1 MRQTRRSV
9 GLLAWVVVG
18 LGVAVLGVPF
28 VAAQNDVLNVV
39 NNNVGIGTATPTYQ
53 LHLQVPT
60 NTYNGIVA
68 TSSDASGTGAGAM
81 FGAIANWG
89 SLGFQVHGSGRTIS
103 RYGITLGG
111 WAEINQ
117 ASGGNGLILATR
129 TSTPLVFATNTTERV
144 RIDATGNVGIGTT
157 APAGKLDVNGAIYQ
171 RGGVLHADYVFE
183 PGYRLESIEEHQRY
197 AWEHKRLPGI
207 AGRTVDGEGREVV
220 ELGAS
225 QRGIVEELEKA
236 HIYIGQLNRQI
247 GELNGAM
254 KTKDQQLTELSE
266 QVRLVNEKLMRLA
279 ERLETRG
286 N

>member
-1 MRQTRRSV
+1 
-9 GLLAWVVVG
+9 
-18 LGVAVLGVPF
+18 
-28 VAAQNDVLNVV
+28 
-39 NNNVGIGTATPTYQ
+39 
-53 LHLQVPT
+53 
-60 NTYNGIVA
+60 
-68 TSSDASGTGAGAM
+68 M

-89 SLGFQVHGSGRTIS
+89 SLGFQVHGSARTIS

-117 ASGGNGLILATR
+117 ATGGNGLILATR

-254 KTKDQQLTELSE
+254 KTKDQQVTELSE
-266 QVRLVNEKLMRLA
+266 QVRLLNEKLIRLS